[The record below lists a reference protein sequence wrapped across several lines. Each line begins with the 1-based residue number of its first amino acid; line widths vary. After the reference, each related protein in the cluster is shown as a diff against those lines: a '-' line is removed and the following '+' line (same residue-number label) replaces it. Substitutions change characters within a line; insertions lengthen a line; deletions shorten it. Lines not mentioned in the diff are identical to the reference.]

1 MTEYIAPILAVL
13 AALIAVGWYCYRWGQ
28 DDGRAEGYEAGR
40 TKGLL
45 EGSGVMSPSAVGGPG
60 AVPR

>member
-1 MTEYIAPILAVL
+1 MTELAL
-13 AALIAVGWYCYRWGQ
+13 FAFGAALASWYCYRWGR
-28 DDGRAEGYEAGR
+28 DDGRAEGYEEGH

-45 EGSGVMSPSAVGGPG
+45 EGSGVVVTPSLAGGPG